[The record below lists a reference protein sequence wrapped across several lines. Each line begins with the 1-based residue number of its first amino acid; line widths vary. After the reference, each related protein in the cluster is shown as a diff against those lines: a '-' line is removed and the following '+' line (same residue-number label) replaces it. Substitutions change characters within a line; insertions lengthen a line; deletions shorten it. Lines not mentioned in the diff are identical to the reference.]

1 MLNSIRVGTLLIF
14 IGINMRFVTEN
25 VFNALVF
32 FNIWQSGDPHLR
44 YDIHAPS
51 IPDMCGDVV
60 MVIIFTAAY
69 LFITSPAVKRIVDDV
84 PSRFPE
90 DLGSKYP
97 EVIKQLKDYMRTVG
111 AVSILSRVHLGSLR
125 QIKNYIRWTKG
136 IFFVC
141 IVGFGLY
148 LFSKYI
154 LSIGLEIFPVENT
167 YISCI
172 LNLLNDAVKLCSC
185 YVSVYI
191 YCSYLSTN
199 KIINLIFYVFF
210 FVRNLFTMSI
220 MRLIGDYDLHI
231 VTPFL
236 DTLTPIMLIYSIIF
250 IVMNYKTILLYRIIG
265 IHREA

>member
-1 MLNSIRVGTLLIF
+1 MLSSIRIGTLLIF
-14 IGINMRFVTEN
+14 IGINMRFITEN

-32 FNIWQSGDPHLR
+32 FNIWQSGNPHMR

-69 LFITSPAVKRIVDDV
+69 MLITSPSVKKIVSEV
-84 PSRFPE
+84 PSRFSE
-90 DLGSKYP
+90 DFGSNYP
-97 EVIKQLKDYMRTVG
+97 EVIRQLKDYVRSVG
-111 AVSILSRVHLGSLR
+111 AASILSRIHLGSLR
-125 QIKNYIRWTKG
+125 QIKSHIRWTKG

-154 LSIGLEIFPVENT
+154 LSIGLEIFFIENT
-167 YISCI
+167 SISFV
-172 LNLLNDAVKLCSC
+172 LNLLNDVVKLCSC
-185 YVSVYI
+185 FVSIYI

-220 MRLIGDYDLHI
+220 MGFIGNYDLHI

-236 DTLTPIMLIYSIIF
+236 DTLTPVMLVYSMVF
-250 IVMNYKTILLYRIIG
+250 IVMNYKTVLLYRIMG
-265 IHREA
+265 IRRAA

>member
-1 MLNSIRVGTLLIF
+1 MLIF

-69 LFITSPAVKRIVDDV
+69 LFITSPSVKRIVNDV
-84 PSRFPE
+84 PSRFSE
-90 DLGSKYP
+90 DLEYP
-97 EVIKQLKDYMRTVG
+97 EIIRQLKDYMRAVG
-111 AVSILSRVHLGSLR
+111 ALSILYRVHLGSLR
-125 QIKNYIRWTKG
+125 QIKNYIRWTKS

-141 IVGFGLY
+141 IIGFGLY

-154 LSIGLEIFPVENT
+154 LSIGLEIFPVENIF
-167 YISCI
+167 ISFI
-172 LNLLNDAVKLCSC
+172 LNLLNDALKLCSC
-185 YVSVYI
+185 FVSIYI

-210 FVRNLFTMSI
+210 FVRNLFAMSI
-220 MRLIGDYDLHI
+220 MRFIGDYDLHI

-250 IVMNYKTILLYRIIG
+250 IVMNYKTILLYKIIG
-265 IHREA
+265 IHRKA